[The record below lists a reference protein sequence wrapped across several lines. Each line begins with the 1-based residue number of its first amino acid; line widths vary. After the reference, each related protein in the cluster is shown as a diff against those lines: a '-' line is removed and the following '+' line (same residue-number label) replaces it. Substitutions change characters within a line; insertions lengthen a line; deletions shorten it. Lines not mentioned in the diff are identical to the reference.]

1 MRKRQAWHD
10 HSAALSSAAAMS
22 DHQKMTMEGL
32 TAKRKRDA
40 EGKGK
45 IGVPF
50 WKHQKANGAPLA
62 ERAIARSGAQ
72 LLLPRPPQVA
82 SACVSSWR
90 LHLVSR
96 CTFTCWPLRPQLAAW
111 PLPRCLL

>member
-62 ERAIARSGAQ
+62 ERAIARKGGGGHRTTSR
-72 LLLPRPPQVA
+72 PR
-82 SACVSSWR
+82 
-90 LHLVSR
+90 
-96 CTFTCWPLRPQLAAW
+96 
-111 PLPRCLL
+111 